1 MTTAEPSRIDPAI
14 VTGLYERHAP
24 ELRLFLLGVLRN
36 ADLASEALQNT
47 FAKALESAHTANPDS
62 LKAWLFQVAF
72 REALVLRRRGRAHDR
87 SLRQLAA
94 AAQKLDRGAS
104 DDCPA
109 DRMVQS
115 ELVEQLRRAL
125 EELPADQSRVVRMRI
140 YEEKSF
146 AAIADE
152 LAAPLGTVLTRMR
165 LAVKKLSQRLR
176 SSHDGH

>member
-1 MTTAEPSRIDPAI
+1 LTTAEPSRIDPAI

-47 FAKALESAHTANPDS
+47 FAKALESAHTANPES

-72 REALVLRRRGRAHDR
+72 HEALLLRRRGLVHDR
-87 SLRQLAA
+87 SLRHLAA
-94 AAQKLDRGAS
+94 AARQLEPGNS
-104 DDCPA
+104 GDCPA
-109 DRMVQS
+109 DRMARS

-125 EELPADQSRVVRMRI
+125 EDLPVDQRRVVRMRI

-176 SSHDGH
+176 SSHDPH